1 MPFCHLIVEID
12 RETIWNIALGWVNE
26 IECQP
31 EFKAV
36 CGGEDLI
43 ILPKNVLDKISDQQ
57 LSYKLCN
64 EVKKKAAFHH
74 ILEK

>member
-1 MPFCHLIVEID
+1 M
-12 RETIWNIALGWVNE
+12 
-26 IECQP
+26 ECQP

-36 CGGEDLI
+36 PGVEDLI

>member
-1 MPFCHLIVEID
+1 M
-12 RETIWNIALGWVNE
+12 
-26 IECQP
+26 ECQP

-36 CGGEDLI
+36 PGVEDLI

-64 EVKKKAAFHH
+64 EVKKRLPSIIF
-74 ILEK
+74 